1 MALSHD
7 SGWAGMCRTR
17 ALSAD
22 GRCCERTES
31 PAVCRLGS
39 ASIGSPRRQ
48 FDGAGQRMARSTIY
62 RRLVGHCAIGFRP
75 RPDMCAN
82 IPDPIDSKLSRAVP
96 YAIYDITNTVGS
108 VSVGTDHDTAA
119 FAVNAIRRWWR
130 TMGRKHHPKAERL
143 IISADGGGSDGY
155 RVRQWKVEHQKIADE
170 IKLPIAVCHLPP
182 VTGKCNKIEHRLF
195 SSIIIN
201 WRGETPRG
209 YRKIVQLIAAATTDT
224 GLKARA
230 EFNKKG
236 HQGFPRRGS
245 LQPLTPR
252 IPSRLELHGFTSR
265 QNPRANTH

>member
-1 MALSHD
+1 MAPGHD
-7 SGWAGMCRTR
+7 SGWAGIRRTR

-22 GRCCERTES
+22 GRCRERTES
-31 PAVCRLGS
+31 PPVCRLGS
-39 ASIGSPRRQ
+39 ASVGSRRPQ
-48 FDGAGQRMARSTIY
+48 FEGAD

-96 YAIYDITNTVGS
+96 YGIYNITNNVGR

-130 TMGRKHHPKAERL
+130 TMGREHHPKAKRL
-143 IISADGGGSDGY
+143 IVSADGGGSDGY
-155 RVRQWKVEHQKIADE
+155 RVRQWKVEHQKLADE
-170 IKLPIAVCHLPP
+170 IMPP

-201 WRGETPRG
+201 LRGKPLRG
-209 YRKIVQLIAAATTDT
+209 CHKIVQLMAATTTDT

-230 EFNKKG
+230 ELNKKG
-236 HQGFPRRGS
+236 HQGFRRRGAS
-245 LQPLTPR
+245 TSHATHSIATGTTRLHLATKSSRKHTLTEFFMADP
-252 IPSRLELHGFTSR
+252 
-265 QNPRANTH
+265 